1 MFFDRED
8 VGVFT
13 WCTGTLLVHTVHC
26 IILRTIVPYY
36 SVLYC
41 AAQSCR
47 RVVSWWLIIGEGN
60 FEMEK
65 PMGSATTNQSTQQCK
80 TFMERLDWIV
90 LDSRSFS
97 RILAKL
103 LQFRILST
111 FSFPAILQQLAM
123 NNEQRACN
131 ICMCSVQ

>member
-1 MFFDRED
+1 MWVCLR
-8 VGVFT
+8 GV
-13 WCTGTLLVHTVHC
+13 LVPCWYILKC

-65 PMGSATTNQSTQQCK
+65 PMGSATTNQSTQQNAK
-80 TFMERLDWIV
+80 HSWNDWIVLDWIV

-123 NNEQRACN
+123 NNEQRAFN
-131 ICMCSVQ
+131 IYMCSVQ